1 MTKNSVEIRQSSLDK
16 FLASK
21 LSTLIFVATTII
33 GVYMALTGL
42 PLQNRTALQ
51 LQEQRILT
59 QDKTIETITK
69 TQQNDTQEVKLKVAD
84 LESEVDDMRISIE
97 KLTTVIEERIPVRK

>member
-42 PLQNRTALQ
+42 PLQNKQ
-51 LQEQRILT
+51 LYNYKSKEY
-59 QDKTIETITK
+59 
-69 TQQNDTQEVKLKVAD
+69 
-84 LESEVDDMRISIE
+84 
-97 KLTTVIEERIPVRK
+97 